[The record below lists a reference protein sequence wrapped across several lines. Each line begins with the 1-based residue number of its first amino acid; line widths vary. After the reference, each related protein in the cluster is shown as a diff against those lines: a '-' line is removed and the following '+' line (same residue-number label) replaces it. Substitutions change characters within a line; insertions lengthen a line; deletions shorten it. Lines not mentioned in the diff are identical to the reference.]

1 MRSAEHGM
9 QKPNSWAVDA
19 DKQQFV
25 SKMKKIVTSRRKLE
39 KPHSDFITITGAR
52 PTIMLQTLEAKMPK
66 EKFYRKLPR

>member
-9 QKPNSWAVDA
+9 QKPSSWAVNA

-25 SKMKKIVTSRRKLE
+25 SKMQKIVTARRKLE

-52 PTIMLQTLEAKMPK
+52 STIMLQTLEAKMPK